1 MYDYNK
7 PRDYRGIAYSYFF
20 GYLYDSMSGHC
31 NNIITKYRNDIKE
44 VQSPCGIIRKVSSV
58 STLQNDVLVYRKIV
72 LEGVYDS
79 TWYMVTEVKHTDIS
93 YETIAKNLITH
104 LVGFRYNRIGAPRS
118 KKHFPKFNSVIKK
131 CSALVLPQISD
142 SDDFKVEKSILE
154 FYPITSKKADYTLVY
169 KYIRVGRIVDMLYEQ
184 INFIFDQEYEKWRS
198 ENSTLLAIMSKPAVE
213 IIADNTIDNNTG
225 IPNIIRVRVP
235 LLPRVTV
242 DDIKNIPLASLNGYI
257 WYHINNHSK
266 TLHEAAL
273 MRKFFK
279 IDRMILTNT
288 RELEI
293 MYSLKGDTNCTI

>member
-20 GYLYDSMSGHC
+20 GYLYNNMNGHH
-31 NNIITKYRNDIKE
+31 NNIITKYRDDIKE
-44 VQSPCGIIRKVSSV
+44 VQTPRGNIRKVSSI
-58 STLQNDVLVYRKIV
+58 STHQNDVLIYRKII
-72 LEGVYDS
+72 LEGVHDS
-79 TWYMVTEVKHTDIS
+79 TWYMVTEIKHADIS

-104 LVGFRYNRIGAPRS
+104 LIGFRYRNSAQRS

-154 FYPITSKKADYTLVY
+154 FYPITSKKADYTLLY

-184 INFIFDQEYEKWRS
+184 INFIFDQEYEKWRN
-198 ENSTLLAIMSKPAVE
+198 ENNALLAIMSKPTVE

-225 IPNIIRVRVP
+225 IPNIVRVRVP
-235 LLPRVTV
+235 VLKRTTV
-242 DDIKNIPLASLNGYI
+242 DDIKAIPIGSLNGYV

-266 TLHEAAL
+266 TLHEAAS

-288 RELEI
+288 GELEI
-293 MYSLKGDTNCTI
+293 MYSLKGDTNCTL